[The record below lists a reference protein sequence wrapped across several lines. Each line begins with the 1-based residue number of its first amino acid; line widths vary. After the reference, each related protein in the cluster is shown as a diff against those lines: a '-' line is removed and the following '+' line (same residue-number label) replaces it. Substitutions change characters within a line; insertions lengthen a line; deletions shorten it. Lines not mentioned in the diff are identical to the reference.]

1 MNTNPTTQPPK
12 DSTVPDNR
20 LLEVVCLALFVSL
33 FYSCASDPFT
43 DIPKFRKTGPAEFPG
58 LETDGYFRKS
68 EALAAGYVMQD
79 GEWKSREQI
88 AKQKDDEAFLQN

>member
-1 MNTNPTTQPPK
+1 MNTNPTPQPPEA
-12 DSTVPDNR
+12 STAPDKG
-20 LLEVVCLALFVSL
+20 LLGVVCLALFVSL
-33 FYSCASDPFT
+33 FCSCASDPFT
-43 DIPKFRKTGPAEFPG
+43 DIPKFRKTGTAEFPG

-79 GEWKSREQI
+79 GKWKSREQI